1 MRQVLLGLAAALML
15 AEAAIAAEG
24 GCQLQKVADL
34 PVTMAGLKPHVP
46 AKINGR
52 DVVLVADSGAFFS
65 MLGEANAKRLGLG
78 RGMTPPGMRVRG
90 VGGTAPV
97 KVGVADRFELS
108 GGVLTNVDFLVGD
121 LAPGS
126 RADGILGQ
134 NVLGVLDVEYD
145 FANGAIRLFRPQG
158 CEKARLAYW
167 AGDKPVNVLSFRAT
181 TPREPHVI
189 ATASV
194 NGRPIRVMFDT
205 GAFRSVLEQSTA
217 ERLGF
222 RPDGPG
228 VEYGGLSGGI
238 GPRRLENWIAPFAEF
253 TIAEEKIQNTRLRV
267 APIALP
273 KADMLLGADFFLSHR
288 ILISNSQNRV
298 YFTYNGGPVF
308 RLEPVESGKGLEEPA
323 QVAGS
328 ADEPQDADGYHRRAA
343 ASLARADHVRAIAD
357 FTRAIELEPRRAIHL
372 RQRAAAHLA
381 SGDPASARRDLDAA
395 LALTGGDVEA
405 RLMRGEL
412 RLSVG
417 DSDGAAGDFTR
428 AAATPASGP
437 GVRAR
442 IAQAWLAAGKAGEA
456 VAQYDA
462 LLAGAPP
469 PPVRA
474 AVLASRCQAR
484 ALARTDLALA
494 LADCEAAL
502 KIAARDPSALA
513 ARGLVHLQSGRLEAA
528 QSDFEAALKRDPR
541 HAQALYGRSL
551 VLRRQG
557 RAAEADADLKLS
569 QAVWPQIGAIAARY
583 ELGSAAGGP

>member
-1 MRQVLLGLAAALML
+1 MRQVLLGLAAALSL
-15 AEAAIAAEG
+15 AEAASAAEG

-65 MLGEANAKRLGLG
+65 MLGEANAKRLGLS

-145 FANGAIRLFRPQG
+145 FANGAIRLFKPQG

-181 TPREPHVI
+181 TPSEPHVI
-189 ATASV
+189 ANASV

-253 TIAEEKIQNTRLRV
+253 AIGEEKIQNTRLRV
-267 APIALP
+267 APITLP

-288 ILISNSQNRV
+288 ILISNSQDRV

-308 RLEPVESGKGLEEPA
+308 RLEPVEGGPEEPA
-323 QVAGS
+323 QVAGA
-328 ADEPQDADGYHRRAA
+328 ADEPKDADGYHRRAA

-381 SGDPASARRDLDAA
+381 SGDPAAARRDLDAA
-395 LALTGGDVEA
+395 LALAGGDVEA

-412 RLSVG
+412 RLSAG
-417 DSDGAAGDFTR
+417 DADGAAEDFAR
-428 AAATPASGP
+428 ATASPASGP

-456 VAQYDA
+456 VAQYDV

-484 ALARTDLALA
+484 ALVRTDLALA

-513 ARGLVHLQSGRLEAA
+513 ARGLVHLQSARLEAA
-528 QSDFEAALKRDPR
+528 QADFDAALKRDPR

-557 RAAEADADLKLS
+557 RAAEADADARAA
-569 QAVWPQIGAIAARY
+569 QAVWPQIAAIAARY
-583 ELGSAAGGP
+583 ELGSPAGGP